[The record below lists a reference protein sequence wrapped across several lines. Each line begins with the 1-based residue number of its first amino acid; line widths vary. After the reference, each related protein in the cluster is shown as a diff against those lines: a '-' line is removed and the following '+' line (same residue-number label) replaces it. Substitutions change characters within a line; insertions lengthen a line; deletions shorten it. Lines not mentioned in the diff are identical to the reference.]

1 VLLAAWIFAVSFLT
15 LRPVGMPLDE
25 LSAISVTC
33 LLCGSRGTA
42 DAILNIVLFVPLGL
56 ALGGDVRGLR
66 RAILAGLAL
75 SLMIE
80 VAQTSLPGRH
90 ASSADL
96 LWNTLGAA
104 VGTGVYAVLK
114 RRLETPSLV
123 GGRAW
128 GMVLGIAFAVS
139 GVLVIPAPTD
149 DVYWGQWT
157 PDLGSMPQYDGTVLE
172 ARLDERAL
180 PPRRVDAPAPHRSLL
195 EGDWSLDGRVVIGGQ
210 PRAVAP
216 ILSIYDRHRREIL
229 LLGAHGDDLVF
240 RERLLAHELG
250 FESPDLRLPHAFA
263 SLPALDTVRVSAL
276 RRDGGTCLRLAAK
289 ERCGLGVT
297 VARTWGLLLYV
308 TGPPEWFRGLVDV
321 GWLMVLFL
329 PLGLL
334 AVSLWDAAWGAGITG
349 VAAAAAVLTT
359 PLLAPT
365 WWHVLAG
372 VAGIVLG
379 RVALLVLVR
388 VLDSRDLGDRGAP
401 QRPAADRH
409 EWVTRRS

>member
-1 VLLAAWIFAVSFLT
+1 MLIAAWIVGVSFLT
-15 LRPVGMPLDE
+15 LRPVGVPLDE
-25 LSAISVTC
+25 LPAISVTC

-42 DAILNIVLFVPLGL
+42 DAILNVVLFVPLGL

-66 RAILAGLAL
+66 RVILAGFAL
-75 SLMIE
+75 SLIIE

-104 VGTGVYAVLK
+104 VGAGVYAVLK

-157 PDLGSMPQYDGTVLE
+157 PDLGSMPQYDGTVVE
-172 ARLDERAL
+172 ARLDGRAL
-180 PPRRVDAPAPHRSLL
+180 PSRRIDAPAPHRSLL
-195 EGDWSLDGRVVIGGQ
+195 EGDWSLDGRVVIGSQ
-210 PRAVAP
+210 FRAVAP
-216 ILSIYDRHRREIL
+216 IISIYDRHQREIL
-229 LLGAHGDDLVF
+229 LLGAHRDDLVF
-240 RERLLAHELG
+240 RERLLAHALG
-250 FESPDLRLPHAFA
+250 FETPDLRLLDVFA
-263 SLPALDTVRVSAL
+263 SLAPLDTVPISAL
-276 RRDGGTCLRLAAK
+276 RRDGGTCLRLATT

-321 GWLMVLFL
+321 GWLMVLFM
-329 PLGLL
+329 PLGLV
-334 AVSLWDAAWGAGITG
+334 AGSLRDAAWGFGIAG
-349 VAAAAAVLTT
+349 AAVALAVLST

-365 WWHVLAG
+365 WWQILAG

-379 RVALLVLVR
+379 RIVLLVLVR
-388 VLDSRDLGDRGAP
+388 VRAGAEVV
-401 QRPAADRH
+401 QDAGSDAVI
-409 EWVTRRS
+409 EASV

>member
-1 VLLAAWIFAVSFLT
+1 MLVAAWILAVSFLT
-15 LRPVGMPLDE
+15 LRPVGVPLEE
-25 LSAISVTC
+25 LPAISVTC

-56 ALGGDVRGLR
+56 AMGGDVRGLR
-66 RAILAGLAL
+66 RAIVAGFAL
-75 SLMIE
+75 SLIIE

-90 ASSADL
+90 ASAADL

-104 VGTGVYAVLK
+104 VGAGVYAVLK
-114 RRLETPSLV
+114 RRLETPSPV

-128 GMVLGIAFAVS
+128 GMVLGMAFAVS

-149 DVYWGQWT
+149 DVYFGQWT
-157 PDLGSMPQYDGTVLE
+157 PDLGSMPQYDGTVVE
-172 ARLDERAL
+172 AGLDGRAL
-180 PPRRVDAPAPHRSLL
+180 PPRRIDAPAPHRSLL
-195 EGDWSLDGRVVIGGQ
+195 EGDWSLDGRVVIGSQ

-216 ILSIYDRHRREIL
+216 ILSIYDRHQREIL
-229 LLGAHGDDLVF
+229 LLGAHRDDLVF

-250 FESPDLRLPHAFA
+250 FESPDLRLLHAFA
-263 SLPALDTVRVSAL
+263 SLPPLDTVRVSAL

-321 GWLMVLFL
+321 FF

-334 AVSLWDAAWGAGITG
+334 AASPTG
-349 VAAAAAVLTT
+349 CR
-359 PLLAPT
+359 
-365 WWHVLAG
+365 
-372 VAGIVLG
+372 LG
-379 RVALLVLVR
+379 RRDHGGGCRRGRSDDDAPGAHLVAR
-388 VLDSRDLGDRGAP
+388 SRRRGRNRARP
-401 QRPAADRH
+401 RGLARARAGPRSRRPAAPPPLMRH